1 MEKTQN
7 ILLAILAFALT
18 IFVFDGTSILLSY
31 VSVFIGVFLSG
42 EAGVSDTYQ
51 YVLAH
56 QNFLS
61 FLIYLT
67 AFVLFA
73 LWYYF
78 TVIEPRGMKKFMR
91 SSVRGLS
98 PAGFGWMLLLAFA
111 VQHLTSLIFT
121 VIDMLSP
128 AVIDSYT
135 EMIEASSITEYSSI
149 WFLSTLILPP
159 LTEEIIFRG
168 IILGYLKKAK
178 LPFIAANLIQAVF
191 FGIYH
196 QNIAQGVYTACLGFL
211 LGYLA
216 ERYGTLIAPMFL
228 HFLYNLF
235 GTVLVDLEN
244 AFVPAAGQTI
254 LVIQSIPL
262 TVLAVVMIQLR
273 IGERKKERKQ

>member
-121 VIDMLSP
+121 VIDMRSP

-135 EMIEASSITEYSSI
+135 
-149 WFLSTLILPP
+149 
-159 LTEEIIFRG
+159 
-168 IILGYLKKAK
+168 
-178 LPFIAANLIQAVF
+178 
-191 FGIYH
+191 
-196 QNIAQGVYTACLGFL
+196 
-211 LGYLA
+211 
-216 ERYGTLIAPMFL
+216 
-228 HFLYNLF
+228 
-235 GTVLVDLEN
+235 
-244 AFVPAAGQTI
+244 
-254 LVIQSIPL
+254 
-262 TVLAVVMIQLR
+262 
-273 IGERKKERKQ
+273 